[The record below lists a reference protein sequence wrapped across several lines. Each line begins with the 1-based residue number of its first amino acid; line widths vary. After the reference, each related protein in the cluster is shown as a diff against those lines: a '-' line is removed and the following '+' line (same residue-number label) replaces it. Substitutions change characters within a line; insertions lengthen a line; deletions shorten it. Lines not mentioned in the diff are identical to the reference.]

1 MEIKTNLFKKCFGKS
16 KFLEVYGRMEVL
28 DMATS
33 TLENTFVLTSIE
45 TERLLK
51 AMSEK
56 HEALDFK
63 KYAEMHE
70 RSREALKYFLSR

>member
-1 MEIKTNLFKKCFGKS
+1 
-16 KFLEVYGRMEVL
+16 
-28 DMATS
+28 MATS

-56 HEALDFK
+56 QEALDFK

>member
-1 MEIKTNLFKKCFGKS
+1 MP
-16 KFLEVYGRMEVL
+16 
-28 DMATS
+28 TS
-33 TLENTFVLTSIE
+33 TLENTFVLTSTE
-45 TERLLK
+45 AERLLK

-63 KYAEMHE
+63 KYEEINE